1 MNKTVFSFIIAAAA
15 ALSGN
20 AAASPVA
27 DLWKSCEAKL
37 NPRPEGDFYRVRTF
51 GRERQMS
58 DRLLELIAQGEK
70 TVTFVLPWTYEGDRN
85 ATPVVGGYS
94 VVTDLD
100 GAPRF
105 IIRTTATKTVPY
117 HAVTED
123 DAQYEGPGV
132 RTLEAWRRVHWD
144 YFTASL
150 RPTGKTPTEDMPVTV
165 ERFEVA
171 CKPE

>member
-1 MNKTVFSFIIAAAA
+1 MNKTVYPFIIAAAA
-15 ALSGN
+15 ALSSN

-27 DLWKSCEAKL
+27 DLWTSCGPKL

-58 DRLLELIAQGEK
+58 DRILEFIAQGEK
-70 TVTFVLPWTYEGDRN
+70 TVTFVLPWTYAGDRN

-94 VVTDLD
+94 VVTDL
-100 GAPRF
+100 GGVPRF
-105 IIRTTATKTVPY
+105 IIRTTAIKTVPY
-117 HAVTED
+117 RAVTAD

-132 RTLEAWRRVHWD
+132 RNLEAWRRVHWD
-144 YFTASL
+144 FFTASL
-150 RPTGKTPTEDMPVTV
+150 KPIGKTPTEDMPVTV
-165 ERFEVA
+165 ERFEVV